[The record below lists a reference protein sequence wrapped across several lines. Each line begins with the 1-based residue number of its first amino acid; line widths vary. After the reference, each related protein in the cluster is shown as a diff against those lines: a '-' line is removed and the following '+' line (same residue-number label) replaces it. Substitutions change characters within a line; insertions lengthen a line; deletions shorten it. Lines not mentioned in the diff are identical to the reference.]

1 MRLCFPVVEE
11 ETKMQW
17 KRGAGVAAAAAAAA
31 VVVVVVG
38 KEAGAGGE
46 CRVLFLGFF
55 LFEGQQLFVV
65 ASAVPGYGA
74 MRPFFQQAW
83 QARSQV

>member
-1 MRLCFPVVEE
+1 
-11 ETKMQW
+11 MQW
-17 KRGAGVAAAAAAAA
+17 KRGAGVVPAAAAAA
-31 VVVVVVG
+31 VVVVG
-38 KEAGAGGE
+38 KEGGAGGE

-83 QARSQV
+83 QACSQV